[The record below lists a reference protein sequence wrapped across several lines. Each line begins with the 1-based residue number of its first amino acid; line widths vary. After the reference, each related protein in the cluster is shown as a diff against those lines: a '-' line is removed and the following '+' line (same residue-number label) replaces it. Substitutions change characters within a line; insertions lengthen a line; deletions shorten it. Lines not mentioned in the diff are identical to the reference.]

1 METST
6 ALEDQLKN
14 FRYAKSFLHA
24 GVEAEVEDLTRYK
37 QFGLH
42 PITLGDIL
50 PKPLTCASDLNK
62 EPRYRILYKLGFGAL
77 ATVWLARDLVD
88 KRYVA
93 VKVGLGSDKPLP
105 NREAEILSQIRE
117 TGPGKHGYERVIE
130 LLDVFIVEGPN
141 GFHQCLVTEVVLP
154 LSDPD
159 ARQHC
164 SFDVVRQIVE
174 GFAFLHGEGI
184 VHGDPHI
191 ANLGI
196 TLPQLEKFEEKDI
209 IDHYANPE
217 IIPVVPR
224 YPQTPSSSMPP
235 YIVKSTEL
243 TDLKLKKV
251 FPGGSVTVKIMGFG
265 RAHRINKDPNL
276 LGADPKMI
284 RPPEFVLDELCDD
297 RIGSTWSEAADIWA
311 VGCTLYDVKSGGE
324 LISKSTMGSLKD
336 YLFQAI
342 QFGGPLP
349 ETWPKLWDTQD
360 RQHENCWYL
369 RLSSSELIR
378 NRDTDTLVSALC
390 DRVQA
395 WEVREADRN
404 SSNIAHDE
412 ERLAFLNFI
421 KRMIITDPDER
432 TPMTALLSD
441 PFMMERRKAEESI

>member
-1 METST
+1 MKTST
-6 ALEDQLKN
+6 ALQDQLKK
-14 FRYAKSFLHA
+14 FVYA

-42 PITLGDIL
+42 PIALGEIL
-50 PKPLTCASDLNK
+50 PKPLTCVSDVNK
-62 EPRYRILYKLGFGAL
+62 EPRYRITYKLGFGAS

-93 VKVGLGSDKPLP
+93 LKVGLGSDNPLP
-105 NREAEILSQIRE
+105 DREAEILSQIRE
-117 TGPGKHGYERVIE
+117 NGPGKHGYERVIE

-191 ANLGI
+191 ANFGI
-196 TLPQLEKFEEKDI
+196 ALPQLEQFEEIDI
-209 IDHYANPE
+209 IDYYASPRL
-217 IIPVVPR
+217 IPVVPR
-224 YPQTPSSSMPP
+224 YPETPLSSMPL
-235 YIVKSTEL
+235 YVVKSTNMA
-243 TDLKLKKV
+243 DFLKLMKA
-251 FPGGSVTVKIMGFG
+251 FPGGSVTVKVMGFG
-265 RAHRINKDPNL
+265 KAHRINKDPKL
-276 LGADPKMI
+276 LGAVPKMI
-284 RPPEFVLDELCDD
+284 QPPEDALHELCHGN
-297 RIGSTWSEAADIWA
+297 IGSTVSEAADIWA

-324 LISKSTMGSLKD
+324 LISKSTLGSLKD

-342 QFGGPLP
+342 QFGGPPP
-349 ETWPKLWDTQD
+349 ETWPKLWDTQE
-360 RQHENCWYL
+360 HEN
-369 RLSSSELIR
+369 SP
-378 NRDTDTLVSALC
+378 ALC
-390 DRVQA
+390 DRVQV

-404 SSNIAHDE
+404 SSKIAQDE

-421 KRMIITDPDER
+421 KRMIITNPDER

-441 PFMMERRKAEESI
+441 PFMVERRKAEESI